1 MSAFGLAS
9 WGSRHAH
16 ALLSSMGRL
25 ARHPLATLLTVLV
38 MALALALPLGLN
50 RLVSNVR
57 AATGDFSGAI
67 GLSAYLHL
75 EVPEERIQQLARST
89 REHAGVAHVEVISS
103 AAALEQF
110 RKESGFGAALDA
122 LSSNPLPPV
131 ISVTP
136 AAGASSPAEVE
147 TLRRYLAA
155 WPEVE
160 SVQIDGDWVVR
171 FNAILDELRDLLLLA
186 GVLLGAGVIA
196 VVGNTIRLEIDNR
209 RAEIEVTKLVGG
221 TNAFVRRPF
230 LYAGTLYGVLAGL
243 AAWLIVLA
251 ATLSLQPAT
260 TRLALAYGSH
270 FMLNGP
276 DVRDAGLALA
286 AGTLLGWI
294 GAWLAA
300 ARHLARIEPGF
311 S

>member
-1 MSAFGLAS
+1 MSGFGAS
-9 WGSRHAH
+9 AWSSRHAH

-38 MALALALPLGLN
+38 MALALALPLGLDG
-50 RLVSNVR
+50 LVSNVR
-57 AATGDFSGAI
+57 TATGDFSGAI

-75 EVPEERIQQLARST
+75 DVQEERIQQLARSA
-89 REHAGVAHVEVISS
+89 REHAGVGRVEVISA

-110 RKESGFGAALDA
+110 RKDSGFGAALDA
-122 LSSNPLPPV
+122 LASNPLPPV

-136 AAGASSPAEVE
+136 TAEASSPAGVE

-160 SVQIDGDWVVR
+160 SVQVDGDWVVR
-171 FNAILDELRDLLLLA
+171 FNAILDELRDVLLLA
-186 GVLLGAGVIA
+186 AVLLGAGVVA

-230 LYAGTLYGVLAGL
+230 LYAGTLYGLLAGMM
-243 AAWLIVLA
+243 AWLIVLG

-270 FMLNGP
+270 FVLNGP
-276 DVRDAGLALA
+276 DVREAELALA
-286 AGTLLGWI
+286 VGTVLGWI

-300 ARHLARIEPGF
+300 ARHLARIEPE
-311 S
+311 SA

>member
-1 MSAFGLAS
+1 MIGFGLS
-9 WGSRHAH
+9 TWGSRHGH
-16 ALLSSMGRL
+16 ALLSSTGRL

-38 MALALALPLGLN
+38 MALALALPLGLD

-57 AATGDFSGAI
+57 TATGDFSGAI

-75 EVPEERIQQLARST
+75 EVPEERLQQLARSA
-89 REHAGVAHVEVISS
+89 REHAGVAHVDVISS
-103 AAALEQF
+103 GAALEQF

-122 LSSNPLPPV
+122 LTSNPLPPV

-136 AAGASSPAEVE
+136 TAGASSPAEVE

-186 GVLLGAGVIA
+186 GVLLGAGVVA

-230 LYAGTLYGVLAGL
+230 LYAGTLYGMLAGVT
-243 AAWLIVLA
+243 AWLIVLA

-260 TRLALAYGSH
+260 SRLALAYGSH
-270 FMLNGP
+270 FVLTGP
-276 DVRDAGLALA
+276 DARDAGYALA

-300 ARHLARIEPGF
+300 ARHLARIEPG
-311 S
+311 SS

>member
-1 MSAFGLAS
+1 MSAFGLS
-9 WGSRHAH
+9 TWGSRHGH

-25 ARHPLATLLTVLV
+25 ARHPLATLLTVAV
-38 MALALALPLGLN
+38 MALALALPLGLD
-50 RLVSNVR
+50 VFVANVR
-57 AATGDFSGAI
+57 TATGDFSGAI

-75 EVPEERIQQLARST
+75 DVSEERMQQLARSA
-89 REHAGVAHVEVISS
+89 REHAGVAHVDVVS
-103 AAALEQF
+103 AASALEQF

-122 LSSNPLPPV
+122 LTSNPLPPV

-136 AAGASSPAEVE
+136 SATASSPAQVE
-147 TLRRYLAA
+147 ILRRYLAA

-160 SVQIDGDWVVR
+160 SVQVDGDWVVR

-186 GVLLGAGVIA
+186 GLLLGAGVVV

-230 LYAGTLYGVLAGL
+230 LYAGTLYGLLAG
-243 AAWLIVLA
+243 AFAWLIVLA
-251 ATLSLQPAT
+251 ATLGLQPAT

-270 FMLNGP
+270 FVLLGP
-276 DVRDAGLALA
+276 GLRDAGLAVG

-294 GAWLAA
+294 GAWLAS
-300 ARHLARIEPGF
+300 ARHLSRITPE
-311 S
+311 SV

>member
-1 MSAFGLAS
+1 MSGSGLSAWS
-9 WGSRHAH
+9 SRHAH
-16 ALLSSMGRL
+16 ALFSSMGRL
-25 ARHPLATLLTVLV
+25 ARHPLATVLTVLV
-38 MALALALPLGLN
+38 MALAIALPLGLN

-75 EVPEERIQQLARST
+75 EVPEERIQQLARSA
-89 REHAGVAHVEVISS
+89 REHAGVGRVEIIS
-103 AAALEQF
+103 ATAALEQF

-122 LSSNPLPPV
+122 LTGNPLPPV

-136 AAGASSPAEVE
+136 TATASSPAEVE

-160 SVQIDGDWVVR
+160 SVQLDGDWVVR

-186 GVLLGAGVIA
+186 AVLLGAGVIA

-230 LYAGTLYGVLAGL
+230 LYAGTLYGLLAGL
-243 AAWLIVLA
+243 AAWLIVAA

-270 FMLNGP
+270 FVLNGP
-276 DVRDAGLALA
+276 DLREAGLALA
-286 AGTLLGWI
+286 LGTLLGWL

-300 ARHLARIEPGF
+300 ARHLAQIEPGF
-311 S
+311 A

>member
-1 MSAFGLAS
+1 MSGSGLSAWS
-9 WGSRHAH
+9 SRHAH
-16 ALLSSMGRL
+16 ALFSSMGRL
-25 ARHPLATLLTVLV
+25 ARHPLATVLTVLV
-38 MALALALPLGLN
+38 MALAIALPLGLN

-75 EVPEERIQQLARST
+75 EVPEERIQQLARSA
-89 REHAGVAHVEVISS
+89 REHAGVGRVEIIS
-103 AAALEQF
+103 ATAALEQF

-122 LSSNPLPPV
+122 LTGNPLPPV

-136 AAGASSPAEVE
+136 TATASSPAEVE

-160 SVQIDGDWVVR
+160 SVQLDGDWVVR

-186 GVLLGAGVIA
+186 AILLGAGVIA

-230 LYAGTLYGVLAGL
+230 LYAGTLYGLLAGL
-243 AAWLIVLA
+243 AAWLIVAA

-270 FMLNGP
+270 FVLNGP
-276 DVRDAGLALA
+276 DLREAGLALA
-286 AGTLLGWI
+286 LGTLLGWL

-300 ARHLARIEPGF
+300 ARHLAQIEPGF
-311 S
+311 A

>member
-1 MSAFGLAS
+1 MSAFGLS
-9 WGSRHAH
+9 TWGSRHGH
-16 ALLSSMGRL
+16 ALLSSLGRL

-38 MALALALPLGLN
+38 MALALALPLGLAG
-50 RLVSNVR
+50 LVGNVR

-75 EVPEERIQQLARST
+75 DVSDERLQQLARSA
-89 REHAGVAHVEVISS
+89 REHAGVAHVEVVS
-103 AAALEQF
+103 AASALEQF

-122 LSSNPLPPV
+122 LTSNPLPPV

-136 AAGASSPAEVE
+136 SATASSPAEVE

-160 SVQIDGDWVVR
+160 SVQVDGDWVVR
-171 FNAILDELRDLLLLA
+171 FNAILDELRELLLLA
-186 GVLLGAGVIA
+186 AVLLGAGVVA

-230 LYAGTLYGVLAGL
+230 LYAGTLYGLLSGAVAT
-243 AAWLIVLA
+243 LIVGG
-251 ATLSLQPAT
+251 ATLGLQPAT
-260 TRLALAYGSH
+260 ARLAQAYGSH
-270 FMLNGP
+270 FTLSGP
-276 DVRDAGLALA
+276 SLRDAGLILA
-286 AGTLLGWI
+286 TGTVLGWI

-300 ARHLARIEPGF
+300 ARHLARITPE
-311 S
+311 SV